1 MTRAKGFLFRC
12 TGMLIGVFPL
22 GLVAQ
27 ELPANHDSQ
36 HHLALGFYSAMG
48 NFGAQDATHITYLPL
63 SWAVTKGRWSGQ
75 LSLAKLRVEG
85 PGNVL
90 VNLGGV
96 TRAVASDSI
105 GHYSGTGDSLV
116 EIGYTKTQEI
126 SQGVLP
132 SLFGHSLAVGA
143 RLSVKLPTASVEK
156 NLGTGERD
164 VSLQLESSFDI
175 GQNTVFTTLGYSD
188 RGASQVFTDIKNSGY
203 VQVGIARKLTQ
214 STSAG
219 LLYDYRETA
228 SKFFGDVQEVGL
240 YAGWELS
247 RTWSLTALASAGL
260 NASSAEHAVYL
271 QLVYQAK

>member
-1 MTRAKGFLFRC
+1 MTKARGFFVRSTALV
-12 TGMLIGVFPL
+12 MGVFPL
-22 GLVAQ
+22 ALGAQ
-27 ELPANHDSQ
+27 ELSANPDLEHR
-36 HHLALGFYSAMG
+36 LALGFYSAQG
-48 NFGAQDATHITYLPL
+48 NFGAQEATRISYLPL
-63 SWAVTKGRWSGQ
+63 SWSLSKGGWSGQ

-105 GHYSGTGDSLV
+105 KRYSGTGDSLV
-116 EIGYTKTQEI
+116 EVGYTRAQEI
-126 SQGVLP
+126 PEGAFP
-132 SLFGHSLAVGA
+132 SLFGDSFLVGA

-164 VSLQLESSFDI
+164 VSLQLESSFYL
-175 GQNTVFTTLGYSD
+175 GQNTVFATLGYSD
-188 RGASQVFTDIKNSGY
+188 RGESQVFADIESSGY
-203 VQVGIARKLTQ
+203 AQIGIARRLTR

-228 SKFFGDVQEVGL
+228 SKFFDDVEEVGL

-247 RTWSLTALASAGL
+247 PAWSLTALASAGL
-260 NASSAEHAVYL
+260 TASSADHAVYL
-271 QLVYQAK
+271 QLVYQVK